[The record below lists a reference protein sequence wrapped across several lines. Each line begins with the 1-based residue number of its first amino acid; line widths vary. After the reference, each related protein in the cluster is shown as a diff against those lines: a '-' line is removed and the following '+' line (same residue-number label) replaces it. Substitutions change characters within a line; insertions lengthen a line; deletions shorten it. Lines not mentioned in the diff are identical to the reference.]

1 MRIVTWNVNGIR
13 AILKKEFVESVRDM
27 NPDVLCLQETKAQD
41 EQVREALFELS
52 DYDIYINSAERKGY
66 SGTAVLTKAAVKSV
80 TNDLGIDE
88 HDAEGRLI
96 TAEYE
101 DFYLINTYVPNSGSG
116 LVRLP
121 YRKTWDGALL
131 KHMKSLEK
139 KKPVVL
145 CGDLN
150 VAHRPIDLANPK
162 SNYNKTAGYTQ
173 EEIDGMDTLL
183 GNGFVDVWRNQHPE
197 EVKYSWWSYRFN
209 SRAKN
214 VGWRLDYFV
223 VSQGFLPRVKASE
236 ILNEYH
242 GSDHCPVVIEI
253 E

>member
-41 EQVREALFELS
+41 DQVREALFELS

-66 SGTAVLTKAAVKSV
+66 SGTAVLTKPAVKSV
-80 TNDLGIDE
+80 ANDLGINE
-88 HDAEGRLI
+88 HDTEGRLI
-96 TAEYE
+96 TAEFD

-116 LVRLP
+116 LIRLP
-121 YRKTWDGALL
+121 YRKTWDDALL

-139 KKPVVL
+139 TKPVIL

-183 GNGFVDVWRNQHPE
+183 GNGFVDVWRDQHPE

-223 VSQGFLPRVKASE
+223 VSQDFLPRVKASE

-242 GSDHCPVVIEI
+242 GSDHCPVVIEV